1 MCFSLHRQSLVI
13 GMFKDEASGRIIE
26 EFVGLKAKLYSFKM
40 FDDGK
45 ESKKCKGIKQQVVR
59 DSISH
64 ELYKKSLFEEKEQ
77 YRKMVVIRRN
87 NHQLYTEEV
96 I

>member
-1 MCFSLHRQSLVI
+1 
-13 GMFKDEASGRIIE
+13 MFKDEASGRIIE
-26 EFVGLKAKLYSFKM
+26 EFVALKAKLYSFKM

-64 ELYKKSLFEEKEQ
+64 EHYKKSLFEEKEQ